1 MNIRY
6 VLMTIAIAFLSTPSN
21 AQNPIILEILDKWN
35 NAAPAPNETEV
46 KTEIRTKALEVYGS
60 SEVCKK
66 SAIAIDHL
74 ESAAAD
80 RFSTNSLIRGAIRNA
95 WFVTARIPG
104 CDSVPVRFMII
115 QNNDK
120 SFKTIRVNRGVSNA
134 WDSLIGDTL
143 PLARLAAVAAVHRTG
158 HKCEGVE
165 QSTLGIMR
173 IASEDA
179 NLGKSVSG
187 VRYTGKWAEIWPIQ
201 VCGKTVEVYIEFTAD
216 GDGGAY
222 SNTKGAQ
229 HRILP

>member
-6 VLMTIAIAFLSTPSN
+6 MLTAIATALLSTPSN
-21 AQNPIILEILDKWN
+21 AQHPIVLEILDRWN
-35 NAAPAPNETEV
+35 NAAPPPEEAEI
-46 KTEIRTKALEVYGS
+46 KTQIHSKAVEIYGS
-60 SEVCKK
+60 SDSCKK
-66 SAIAIDHL
+66 SNIAIDHL

-80 RFSTNSLIRGAIRNA
+80 RFSTNALVRGAIRNA
-95 WFVTARIPG
+95 WFVTAEIPG

-120 SFKTIRVNRGVSNA
+120 SFKTIRVNRGISNA

-143 PLARLAAVAAVHRTG
+143 PTALLAAVAAVHRTG
-158 HKCEGVE
+158 HKCEGFE